1 MNRTRQWRIEEFL
14 NGGGG
19 RGRDPKTIAFF
30 NIAGI
35 SLVAKC
41 NACFYPQTFP
51 MDQPLQEEDVP
62 YSN

>member
-1 MNRTRQWRIEEFL
+1 M
-14 NGGGG
+14 GGGG

-30 NIAGI
+30 NIPGI